1 MKPYAKLFKASGE
14 IVDVRPANGRFFSL
28 QELQGFVGGYIQVV
42 PTPSG
47 RILICDD
54 DGKRK
59 AYPVNVA
66 ATQKFYPG
74 RDTIVGDVLICD
86 LEFMD

>member
-1 MKPYAKLFKASGE
+1 MTPYAKLFKASGE
-14 IVDVRPANGRFFSL
+14 IVDVRPAKGRFFSL
-28 QELQGFVGGYIQVV
+28 KELQGFVGGYIQIV

-47 RILICDD
+47 RVLVCDD

-66 ATQKFYPG
+66 ATKEYYPEH
-74 RDTIVGDVLICD
+74 DTIVGDVLICD
-86 LEFMD
+86 LTFMD